1 MADECKRQRWYVVWL
16 ISLFQILKSWVLI
29 PILASLV
36 GTILVTRAVAN
47 VMGPSSYTIYVV
59 GDFGRS
65 ASERIYQVFRH
76 EHLPRFGDLPLRV
89 TRMDDHGDPADAAR
103 IAARICRGASDA
115 LMVIGHVTSS
125 QTKAALP
132 IYLAAKPPVPVI
144 LPMETTPD
152 LAPPKSQKVGYDPIL
167 QLSPTDDQQAQAA
180 AEFLSTRKAKAV
192 WVVEDTDN
200 SVYSNYLANAFIR
213 AVQTRNTNG
222 EKMNDEETNGEKI
235 VLWSTNK
242 SPPTA
247 QAIRELNINWVF
259 FAGRRQNGLIL
270 VTQLHAI
277 YPTNTPNIILSDASA
292 EQDMINDGGED
303 VDGVYVTSPIPVTE
317 FERDKSSEDYHNIY
331 GNRAFAVVESVLE
344 DANTTSSVDA
354 VGQSLGFF
362 ALVRRFLRVRRI
374 ADARNLLIA
383 TMEAEQREGHTITL
397 TDGTKIKFG
406 VDDAGN
412 DGVRIDKNAKFYI
425 WKVDKTQNKFVEPSA
440 SSS

>member
-1 MADECKRQRWYVVWL
+1 MADESKRGRWYVVWL
-16 ISLFQILKSWVLI
+16 ISLIQILKSWVLI

-36 GTILVTRAVAN
+36 GTILITRAVAN
-47 VMGPSSYTIYVV
+47 VIGPSSYTIYVV
-59 GDFGRS
+59 GDFGRP
-65 ASERIYQVFRH
+65 AAERIYQVFRH
-76 EHLPRFGDLPLRV
+76 EQLPRFDDVPLRV

-103 IAARICRGASDA
+103 IAARISRSTSDG
-115 LMVIGHVTSS
+115 LMVIGHITSS

-152 LAPPKSQKVGYDPIL
+152 LAPPKSQRAGYYPML

-192 WVVEDTDN
+192 WVVEDIDN

-213 AVQTRNTNG
+213 AVQSQN
-222 EKMNDEETNGEKI
+222 TNGEKI

-270 VTQLHAI
+270 VTQLRAI
-277 YPTNTPNIILSDASA
+277 YPTNTPNILLSDASA
-292 EQDMINDGGED
+292 DQDLIKEGGKD
-303 VDGVYVTSPIPVTE
+303 VDGVYVTSPIPVAE
-317 FERDKSSEDYHNIY
+317 FEREKSSDYHNIY
-331 GNRAFAVVESVLE
+331 GDRAFAAVESLLE
-344 DANTTSSVDA
+344 DANTTSSFDA

-362 ALVRRFLRVRRI
+362 AQVRRFLGIRRI

-397 TDGTKIKFG
+397 ADGTKITFG

-425 WKVDKTQNKFVEPSA
+425 WKVDKTRNKFVETSA
-440 SSS
+440 L

>member
-222 EKMNDEETNGEKI
+222 KKMNDEETNGEKI

-277 YPTNTPNIILSDASA
+277 TQRIRRTLS
-292 EQDMINDGGED
+292 
-303 VDGVYVTSPIPVTE
+303 
-317 FERDKSSEDYHNIY
+317 
-331 GNRAFAVVESVLE
+331 
-344 DANTTSSVDA
+344 
-354 VGQSLGFF
+354 
-362 ALVRRFLRVRRI
+362 
-374 ADARNLLIA
+374 
-383 TMEAEQREGHTITL
+383 
-397 TDGTKIKFG
+397 
-406 VDDAGN
+406 
-412 DGVRIDKNAKFYI
+412 
-425 WKVDKTQNKFVEPSA
+425 
-440 SSS
+440 

>member
-1 MADECKRQRWYVVWL
+1 MADESKRQRWYVVWL
-16 ISLFQILKSWVLI
+16 VSLFQILKSWVLI

-36 GTILVTRAVAN
+36 GTILITRAVAN
-47 VMGPSSYTIYVV
+47 VIGPSSYTIYVV

-65 ASERIYQVFRH
+65 ASERIFQVFRH
-76 EHLPRFGDLPLRV
+76 EHLPRFGDVPLRV

-103 IAARICRGASDA
+103 IAASISKSTSDA

-132 IYLAAKPPVPVI
+132 FYLAAKPPVPVI

-152 LAPPKSQKVGYDPIL
+152 LAPPKSQRVGYDPIL

-180 AEFLSTRKAKAV
+180 AEFLSTRNAKAV

-213 AVQTRNTNG
+213 AVQSKN
-222 EKMNDEETNGEKI
+222 TNGEKI

-277 YPTNTPNIILSDASA
+277 YPTNTPNILLSDASA
-292 EQDMINDGGED
+292 DQDLINDGGED

-317 FERDKSSEDYHNIY
+317 FEREKSSEDYHNIY
-331 GNRAFAVVESVLE
+331 GDRAFAVVESLLE
-344 DANTTSSVDA
+344 DANATSGVDV
-354 VGQSLGFF
+354 VGQSVGFF
-362 ALVRRFLRVRRI
+362 AQVRRFLGIRRI
-374 ADARNLLIA
+374 ADARSLLIA
-383 TMEAEQREGHTITL
+383 TMEAEQREGHTTTL
-397 TDGTKIKFG
+397 IDGTKIRFG

-412 DGVRIDKNAKFYI
+412 DGVRIDENAKFYI
-425 WKVDKTQNKFVEPSA
+425 WKVNKTQNRFVEPSA
-440 SSS
+440 L